1 MGFLTR
7 AADTVYTFRFLKLL
21 VTAWEDTPAFEMG
34 IIDKDG
40 FPLRKVRDL
49 TSEERGTY
57 TMFHRLVFKIKRL
70 MNKIPGGK
78 SKIASYAAALYLIK
92 EETGMS
98 EEQLLEAMDSFD
110 FELEFEDI
118 NESFIIGQNNEL
130 LPGVYTLNKNIL
142 LPSSGEELAFA
153 ESKVIAHGH
162 EERVG
167 SIFGMNVY
175 KVEHIATKQY
185 INVTSRDLN
194 R

>member
-21 VTAWEDTPAFEMG
+21 VTAWEDTPAFELG

-118 NESFIIGQNNEL
+118 NESFDL
-130 LPGVYTLNKNIL
+130 MHR
-142 LPSSGEELAFA
+142 GE
-153 ESKVIAHGH
+153 SIRTVIH
-162 EERVG
+162 
-167 SIFGMNVY
+167 FD
-175 KVEHIATKQY
+175 K
-185 INVTSRDLN
+185 
-194 R
+194 